1 MVWGHV
7 EQELPVPYTSGQRHD
22 VDPLLLCA
30 GAVLTVHQCVQ
41 CEAPPAAGAAAV
53 ELVWLL
59 PPSSREEHP
68 KQHLSTRLAN
78 HALGHG
84 CFMRT
89 QRRAQTIGTG
99 FTEEYFG
106 LGRFI
111 VFGRV
116 RSPTFLRLNWCMI
129 LEPCIV
135 GSTLGFA
142 PNYLCQAGMVRATP
156 FG

>member
-30 GAVLTVHQCVQ
+30 GAVLTVHECVQ

-59 PPSSREEHP
+59 PRSLLKPRSYREEHP

-78 HALGHG
+78 HALRHE

-106 LGRFI
+106 LGRFV

-116 RSPTFLRLNWCMI
+116 RSPTFLRLNWGMI
-129 LEPCIV
+129 LEPSLHC
-135 GSTLGFA
+135 LLEFGF
-142 PNYLCQAGMVRATP
+142 CV
-156 FG
+156 